1 MIGGRDPRGSKAQL
15 AMARSLPVSVPLP
28 EGLPKR
34 ASIFDLPSDE
44 GDEEEESDIDDENNG
59 SSNNKKK
66 SRRGQRS
73 DIPRKIEQIAKSM
86 YERDAYGFG
95 ESPQKN

>member
-44 GDEEEESDIDDENNG
+44 GDEEEESDVDDENNG
-59 SSNNKKK
+59 NYMAMNKLMLFIHPNFIVRPILIVK
-66 SRRGQRS
+66 
-73 DIPRKIEQIAKSM
+73 
-86 YERDAYGFG
+86 F
-95 ESPQKN
+95 